1 MPMKVT
7 RLTRDMLTLN
17 RMKVNTAKLKPD
29 AIREGAELV
38 RRLTGAKQPSD
49 QDVVDWAAFKA
60 AKGV

>member
-1 MPMKVT
+1 MKVT